1 MSLHLDRISRLPAV
15 MLWEWRRQRSLGR
28 LIWLVALAAVP
39 VVIMALRLWIYYEF
53 QEEGSGP
60 VAVREE
66 YAAFFHGL
74 MVRVVLFFG
83 CLTLFLGGIRGEV
96 ERRTLHHLYLAP
108 LPRWMIV
115 QGKYLSSVLVAWLLF
130 GASTL
135 ASWLLA
141 QVPGGLGRA
150 LEAGGLAEIGT
161 YLAMTFLG
169 SMAYGALFLV
179 VGTLLPSPGWIVAV
193 LFFWEW
199 VQFLLPPVLKQ
210 LSVTHYLNQLTP
222 IPVSEGPFAILSE
235 PEPAALTVA
244 KLLLYCL
251 VATSLAAWSVRRAEL
266 DYGK

>member
-1 MSLHLDRISRLPAV
+1 MSLHLDRLSRLPAV
-15 MLWEWRRQRSLGR
+15 MLWEWRRQRSFGR
-28 LIWLVALAAVP
+28 LVWLTVLAAVP
-39 VVIMALRLWIYYEF
+39 VGIMALRLWIYFTF
-53 QEEGSGP
+53 QEEGGGP
-60 VAVREE
+60 AELREE

-74 MVRVVLFFG
+74 IVRVVLFFG

-108 LPRWMIV
+108 IPRWMIL
-115 QGKYLSSVLVAWLLF
+115 QGKYLTSVGLAWLLF
-130 GASTL
+130 GTSTL
-135 ASWLLA
+135 ASWVLA
-141 QVPGGLGRA
+141 QVPQGLGGVI
-150 LEAGGLAEIGT
+150 EAGGLGELGT

-199 VQFLLPPVLKQ
+199 IQFLLPPVLKQ

-222 IPVSEGPFAILSE
+222 IPVSQGPFAILAE

-251 VATSLAAWSVRRAEL
+251 VATSLAAWAVRRAEL
-266 DYGK
+266 DYGE